1 MAVLNITYKQ
11 LVQNT
16 LNGILAAI
24 QNKDSYSSSVPAN
37 YKSGWSYA
45 DVWTNHTT
53 TYATRSSS
61 VIGVVSTAT
70 ITNDFNQ
77 FLLDR
82 GINSNDET
90 LVTTKG
96 ILNFYNNVSAWVA
109 ARLTVVQGSI
119 SGMGS
124 TTAST
129 AKCLFYNNN
138 SSITPK
144 TPTLK
149 VNTSTI
155 TNSDITSSLT
165 DLNSTLCAVVRSNTI
180 LYDITT
186 SCSCCSSSSC
196 SCSCSG
202 FIAHII

>member
-1 MAVLNITYKQ
+1 MATLNITYKQ
-11 LVQNT
+11 LVENT

-45 DVWTNHTT
+45 DTWTNHTT
-53 TYATRSSS
+53 TYATRASS
-61 VIGVVSTAT
+61 VIGTVATSTIKT
-70 ITNDFNQ
+70 DFNN
-77 FLLDR
+77 FLLER
-82 GINSNDET
+82 GINSSDET

-119 SGMGS
+119 KGMGS

-129 AKCLFYNNN
+129 AKCLFYNKN
-138 SSITPK
+138 SSYTPK
-144 TPTLK
+144 VPTLK

-202 FIAHII
+202 FIAHIQ